1 MLLYNFGF
9 MLSKPADPQASA
21 YARTRWVFS
30 HEYLLWFTIIA
41 CVGLLAFAVFHVH
54 MATLGYLAFVGLVSV
69 SYSLPFMRYK
79 GKRGG
84 LRMLPGVKLFHIALV
99 WTLST
104 TGLPLVELIAAGHAI
119 DWYLAWYHAG
129 LRFLFLLLCTLPFDI
144 RDIRQDAYY
153 HLKTLATLL
162 GKERASTL
170 CYLIVFLHTALLLVA
185 PYAMELKVGLVLANL
200 LLLLL
205 LRLLIFKNKVHYHY
219 VYLLDYA
226 LIVQLLLAL
235 LSSLLLA

>member
-1 MLLYNFGF
+1 
-9 MLSKPADPQASA
+9 
-21 YARTRWVFS
+21 
-30 HEYLLWFTIIA
+30 
-41 CVGLLAFAVFHVH
+41 
-54 MATLGYLAFVGLVSV
+54 
-69 SYSLPFMRYK
+69 
-79 GKRGG
+79 
-84 LRMLPGVKLFHIALV
+84 MLPGVKLFHIALV

-104 TGLPLVELIAAGHAI
+104 TGLPLVELIAAGHVI